1 MGSNPTTSLITVKD
15 KKYFSWILYDWA
27 NSAYATIVLAGF
39 FPIIFADYYATS
51 FSESQRTLVLG
62 ISNSTA
68 SLLLILFA
76 PFLGIIAD
84 KKNNRKTFLIF
95 FAFLGISSTLFL
107 VLIEKDSWA
116 LASIFFSVSILGFMF
131 SNIFYDSMLLSFK
144 KKNTYDSISSY
155 GYALGYLGGGI
166 SFVLSILFLLYF
178 KESNFDLI
186 INKKIVFIFASFW
199 WLFFM
204 IPLIIFWKESN
215 ENKSINKG
223 GITKTF
229 KDIKS
234 NKKLLLFLF
243 SYWIYID
250 GVDTIIRM
258 AVNYGLTIGFTP
270 DHLLL
275 ALVITQFVSFPGTL
289 LMNKIASL
297 KTTEFSI
304 IVCLFVYIV
313 ITFIAYNLK
322 TIYDFYLIAVL
333 IGIVQGG
340 IQALSRS
347 YYSTLIPRNRSSEF
361 FGVYNMLGKFAALLG
376 PLLVGLVTYMTDS
389 SRLGIFSVSLFFI
402 IGLYFFIK
410 QQKIPVTK

>member
-1 MGSNPTTSLITVKD
+1 MKD
-15 KKYFSWILYDWA
+15 KKYISWILYDWA

-39 FPIIFADYYATS
+39 FPIIFADYYALS

-84 KKNNRKTFLIF
+84 KNKNRKSFLIF
-95 FAFLGISSTLFL
+95 FAFLGILSTLFL
-107 VLIEKDSWA
+107 VLIEKNNWA
-116 LASIFFSVSILGFMF
+116 LASIFFSISLLGFMF

-144 KKNTYDSISSY
+144 KKNDYDSISSY

-178 KESNFDLI
+178 KESDFDLI
-186 INKKIVFIFASFW
+186 FNKKIVFIFASFW
-199 WLFFM
+199 WLLFM
-204 IPLIIFWKESN
+204 IPLIIFWKETP
-215 ENKSINKG
+215 ENKSKSQEG
-223 GITKTF
+223 VMKTF

-243 SYWIYID
+243 SYWVYID

-289 LMNKIASL
+289 LMNRIASL

-304 IVCLFVYIV
+304 IICLFVYIL

-347 YYSTLIPRNRSSEF
+347 YYSTLIPKNRSSEF

-402 IGLYFFIK
+402 IGLYLFMK

>member
-95 FAFLGISSTLFL
+95 FAFLGIFSTLFL
-107 VLIEKDSWA
+107 ALIEKDSWA

-144 KKNTYDSISSY
+144 KKNAYDSISSY

-178 KESNFDLI
+178 KESDFDLI
-186 INKKIVFIFASFW
+186 LNKKIVFIFASLW

-204 IPLIIFWKESN
+204 IPLIIFWKEGN

-410 QQKIPVTK
+410 QQKIPATK

>member
-1 MGSNPTTSLITVKD
+1 VKD

>member
-186 INKKIVFIFASFW
+186 LNKKIVFIFASFW

-297 KTTEFSI
+297 KTTEFGI
-304 IVCLFVYIV
+304 IVCLFVYIL

-410 QQKIPVTK
+410 QQKIPATK